1 MRWKSFCFHW
11 WRGIGSR
18 TLMIFKHYLCTT
30 LISESFHCNAI
41 LINSL
46 IISPSLYILVKL
58 ITWNSFSYFLLLYS
72 FHIIYQYHKID
83 TSVIYEDIKAH
94 KLCCSLLD
102 YFHQKYELH
111 WSMHKWMIKM
121 IKMITIQ
128 KSWYLRYLMT
138 AIYDRPKEL
147 LVRSP
152 NKSTNWFELIHLPHN
167 FVKKF
172 LSVTNKSKFLSTLR
186 SITIIW
192 LRWNIHD
199 VLLPFVFVLTFFRA
213 SSAKEKHVASAFL
226 QSTKPKLSQL
236 FDIFDTKA
244 TKKTE
249 TTIST
254 SACRFSTRKTYA

>member
-1 MRWKSFCFHW
+1 MLQFTWLFPPEVWIALVIAQMYDENDNYSK
-11 WRGIGSR
+11 
-18 TLMIFKHYLCTT
+18 
-30 LISESFHCNAI
+30 
-41 LINSL
+41 
-46 IISPSLYILVKL
+46 ILVRNMK
-58 ITWNSFSYFLLLYS
+58 
-72 FHIIYQYHKID
+72 
-83 TSVIYEDIKAH
+83 
-94 KLCCSLLD
+94 
-102 YFHQKYELH
+102 
-111 WSMHKWMIKM
+111 
-121 IKMITIQ
+121 
-128 KSWYLRYLMT
+128 
-138 AIYDRPKEL
+138 RPKEL

-249 TTIST
+249 TTVST